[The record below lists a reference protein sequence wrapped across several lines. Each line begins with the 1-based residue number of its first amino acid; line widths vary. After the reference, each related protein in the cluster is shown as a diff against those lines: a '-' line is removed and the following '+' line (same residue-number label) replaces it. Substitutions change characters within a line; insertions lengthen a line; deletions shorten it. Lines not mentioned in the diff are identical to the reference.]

1 MKECL
6 GACTAMTATANKP
19 DIRKS
24 DSDSPIYAASSS
36 SSPSV
41 CTSKLHF
48 GSCLVAHNKLWCAL
62 RLHRVWFFQLS

>member
-41 CTSKLHF
+41 CTS
-48 GSCLVAHNKLWCAL
+48 
-62 RLHRVWFFQLS
+62 